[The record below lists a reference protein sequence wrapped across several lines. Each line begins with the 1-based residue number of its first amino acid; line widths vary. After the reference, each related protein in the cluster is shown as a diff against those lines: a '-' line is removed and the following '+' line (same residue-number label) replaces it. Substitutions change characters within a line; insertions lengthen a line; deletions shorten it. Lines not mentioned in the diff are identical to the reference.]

1 MKSIC
6 TFLFLLALLAA
17 CSERKNNPGS
27 HRKTVPTIQQQEEK
41 PEEKKEVQYRE
52 FQPDTVSG
60 IALKGFD
67 IEASYQINS
76 LYFLTGNYEYPD
88 GKIVYPNTEADWGD
102 RLLVLDNKRQ
112 IRYQSKGAGDL
123 YLFEPHF
130 YKNRQ
135 NDKIFILCQGAF
147 EYYCGADVFLFEN
160 KKVKYLGVIDLS
172 GKDMET
178 SLIDIVQIHENN
190 HKTVFSFNS
199 DSLIFSPGGEQE
211 SLIKNSNLRY
221 IYNGKTFKLVR

>member
-1 MKSIC
+1 MKPFC
-6 TFLFLLALLAA
+6 ALLSLLVLLPG
-17 CSERKNNPGS
+17 CSERKNNPD
-27 HRKTVPTIQQQEEK
+27 RKTIPTIQQEK
-41 PEEKKEVQYRE
+41 QKPEEEKKEIQYRE

-67 IEASYQINS
+67 TEASYQINS
-76 LYFLTGNYEYPD
+76 LYFLIGNYEYPD

-112 IRYQSKGAGDL
+112 IRYQSKGSGDL

-160 KKVKYLGVIDLS
+160 KQIKHLGVIDLS

-178 SLIDIVQIHENN
+178 SLIDIVQINENN
-190 HKTVFSFNS
+190 NKTVFSFNS

-211 SLIKNSNLRY
+211 SLIKNNNLCY
-221 IYNGKTFKLVR
+221 IYNGKTFKFVR